1 MIDSV
6 LLYANCALATCFS
19 WAMLMRLDLGIAGAI
34 LDLMR
39 PKLPRA
45 AQAPDRTAEPM
56 VSAYRSLPP
65 HPAEV
70 ELRELR
76 ARLREMGGEE

>member
-1 MIDSV
+1 MSWDAFAAASGGAFV
-6 LLYANCALATCFS
+6 LAWTICVWLEP
-19 WAMLMRLDLGIAGAI
+19 WR
-34 LDLMR
+34 
-39 PKLPRA
+39 KLSSKP
-45 AQAPDRTAEPM
+45 AQAPERTAEPM
-56 VSAYRSLPP
+56 VSVYRSLPP